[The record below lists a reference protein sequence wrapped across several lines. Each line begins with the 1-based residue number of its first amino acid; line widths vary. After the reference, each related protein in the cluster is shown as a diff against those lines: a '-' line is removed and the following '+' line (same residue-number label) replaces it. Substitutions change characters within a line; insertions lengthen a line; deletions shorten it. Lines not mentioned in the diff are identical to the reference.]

1 MPGGQKRWTREVPRG
16 LPCVIPFNPARGNR
30 RYTYTGTSVT
40 ISQDLSPTSKVAVPM
55 GFVETNGVASKVS
68 ESAGGSYQLDFSA
81 GDYTIDL
88 YLKLPDSSTGPRCFF
103 SLSSGVSLSTT
114 ANKGITAA
122 TYVGGVSSDNNVLVE
137 LVWAHVALTR
147 SGDVHRLFV
156 NGVQVGTQTVG
167 GSVPVSNWV
176 ILGTDQTTY
185 FRGFLGWTRVV
196 KGKALWTAA
205 FTPPRRNVPPP
216 RPAGCAAWYDWTV
229 DTVGSAIRKMEPSSS
244 MALTGSP
251 GIQARTWEGNASYS
265 WTQDFASN
273 PYLWI
278 NGASLR
284 WNDSGT
290 QLSFGSADF
299 TVDVWIR
306 FYVDEV
312 YTKYGASGGRCW
324 ICRASANDLTF
335 IYSSDGINT
344 TTVTK
349 TTPVSNQNGAWH
361 HVAWV
366 RTGNVLRMFQDG
378 VQCGTDEAITVS
390 IKNLN
395 GYDVYI
401 GGNYYSVASL
411 FLSHFR
417 VTLGAALWTGT
428 SFTVPSEASYTVTA
442 NTKVLIPGDQD
453 FGYIQSG
460 VNIFDKSNPD
470 RVWTVSTGTAV
481 TRYNNP
487 YSKMVITSQDFTIEC
502 WVSLATGYGKYIVS
516 MQEGSVYRGWA
527 LKVQAA
533 IYRLA
538 FLYSTASGT
547 VTVNSTVT
555 LELSRWYHVAISR
568 VGSSLLFAIDG
579 KTETFSIGSSVLE
592 FVSAPLMLAAEFT
605 GYYTAVNYFLG
616 KIAGLRIA
624 IGQAL
629 YAGDFAPPTKML
641 RKNSAVVFVDDEEQ
655 LEHLEATWYA
665 QTSSTTP
672 FNLGY
677 GNYTLDAWVFSE
689 WNNASQIV
697 TEICSRSS
705 DYDFRVT
712 KTGALSCGLGDA
724 VVSVAGVV
732 PQRKWTHVA
741 FVRSGMGAGQ
751 GKLYVNGVEPAYS
764 AQPTPWQNLSSSQP
778 FTVGSVS
785 AAFHAG
791 RMVNIRFT
799 AAARWTAPFTPPVT
813 MADYAEMSNVKFF
826 LRGNRVEVGLGFRLV
841 DAGPDGMSFPGGLGG
856 TLYEYRGMPIRGGT
870 VARNTGGTM
879 ARRAERPAGLIST
892 GGTADYQRMHRT
904 FGGMGYAIAFQS
916 GARACCVQTAFD
928 FTKFEAIYEAGTGNK
943 YYLANDPFTI
953 HLWFRYAGTAYP
965 KILLNRGVALSNT
978 SVAFRLSINSATQL
992 GWKAVN
998 AGATEHAITASRAG
1012 VTLNDGNWHHAAIV
1026 RSGTTTTVYIDGVSG
1041 GSETSST
1048 EYRDNMS
1055 GYFTIGD
1062 SGGANPSGQQLIL
1075 GAIACVEVLKGT
1087 ALWTTSF
1094 TPPTDRRDFVH
1105 SGSIVSVSPEFSTG
1119 TTQVMPYDRV
1129 ALAEFSHDVLSTP
1142 GWIATPVN
1150 GTVFGTQD
1158 FTVDFWTRGPYSLTE
1173 FDLFVNSYNWPLS
1186 SVETYGAIRIY
1197 TNTSG
1202 YFCFSVYNGSVQ
1214 YVVPSYTSRIAN
1226 VWQHVA
1232 LVRVGTTITLYVDG
1246 VSVCSQVVASNY
1258 SLINWVALGWAA
1270 YGTTNETTA
1279 GYADQLRI
1287 FVGKALWTGAFTPPT
1302 TVDQY
1307 RRAYTTECQHWVH
1320 GSRKASPTT
1329 KASPKIECNGS
1340 MSQPWWVVAFSVE
1353 VVPQTAIRMPLSL
1366 GAGDFT
1372 IEFWINVQG
1381 GPSSGV
1387 YGIVVGGNTMMG
1399 GNNYGFQIVQ
1409 ATGYIIQAMLY
1420 DSTRTLAAT
1429 VNSSII
1435 TTTAWTH
1442 IAVVRSGSS
1451 LKMFKNG
1458 YLSESVTTTTLVG
1471 ASSATPTFLNDA
1483 QGASRSLFGS
1493 ISNFQCHVGVAKYK
1507 QNFIPDPCDARMP
1520 NQITRY

>member
-16 LPCVIPFNPARGNR
+16 LPCVIPFNPSRGNR
-30 RYTYTGTSVT
+30 RYTYTGTNVSVSHT
-40 ISQDLSPTSKVAVPM
+40 EINTEKMMPLGGMIYNGTSSTLTDSSTY
-55 GFVETNGVASKVS
+55 G
-68 ESAGGSYQLDFSA
+68 YQLDFGT
-81 GDYTIDL
+81 GDYTVDL
-88 YLKLPDSSTGPRCFF
+88 YVMRDNIGVQCFCNIESLRLSTAANQAMTVVTNLVSFSSTNNA
-103 SLSSGVSLSTT
+103 LLTGVWT
-114 ANKGITAA
+114 
-122 TYVGGVSSDNNVLVE
+122 
-137 LVWAHVALTR
+137 HVAVTR
-147 SGDVHRLFV
+147 SGNVHRLFA
-156 NGVQVGTQTVG
+156 NGVQVGTQTASG
-167 GSVPVSNWV
+167 TTTTAGSVR
-176 ILGTDQTTY
+176 LGTDGSTY
-185 FRGFLGWTRVV
+185 FAGELGWTRVV

-216 RPAGCAAWYDWTV
+216 RPAGCATWYDWTL
-229 DTVGSAIRKMEPSSS
+229 DTVGNAISKMVPTPVGT
-244 MALTGSP
+244 ALVTGQ
-251 GIQARTWEGNASYS
+251 GGVQARTWEGNASYS
-265 WTQDFASN
+265 WAQDFASN
-273 PYLWI
+273 PYLAI
-278 NGASLR
+278 NGASLL

-299 TVDVWIR
+299 TVDVWIKDN
-306 FYVDEV
+306 VDDV
-312 YTKYGASGGRCW
+312 YTKYGAAGGRCW
-324 ICRASANDLTF
+324 ICRVGANDVTF
-335 IYSSDGINT
+335 VYSSDGTNT
-344 TTVTK
+344 TQVTK
-349 TTPVSNQNGAWH
+349 TTPVANNDGAWH
-361 HVAWV
+361 HIAWV

-378 VQCGTDEAITVS
+378 VQCGTDAAITVS
-390 IKNLN
+390 IINTAS
-395 GYDVYI
+395 YDVYF
-401 GGNYYSVASL
+401 GGNYYNVAYL
-411 FLSHFR
+411 LLSHFR

-428 SFTVPSEASYTVTA
+428 SFTVPTEASYTVTA
-442 NTKVLIPGDQD
+442 NTKVLILGDQD
-453 FGYIQSG
+453 FGYYKSG
-460 VNIFDKSNPD
+460 VNIFDKAKPD
-470 RVWTVSTGTAV
+470 RVWTVTTGTAT
-481 TRYNNP
+481 TRYNNV
-487 YSKMVITSQDFTIEC
+487 YSKTMITSQDFTIEC
-502 WVSLATGYGKYIVS
+502 WVYLVNGYGQYIVS
-516 MQEGSVYRGWA
+516 QQEWTVVLGWA

-533 IYRLA
+533 AYGLA
-538 FLYSTASGT
+538 FMYAPFPGTT

-555 LELSRWYHVAISR
+555 LATGRWYHVAISR

-579 KTETFSIGSSVLE
+579 QVETFSIGSVVLRRTD
-592 FVSAPLMLAAEFT
+592 APLVIGARFIDWYSVANNFI
-605 GYYTAVNYFLG
+605 G
-616 KIAGLRIA
+616 KVAGLRIT

-629 YAGDFAPPTKML
+629 YAGTFAPPTKML
-641 RKNSAVVFVDDEEQ
+641 RKNNAVVFVDDEEQ

-705 DYDFRVT
+705 DYDFRVN
-712 KTGALSCGLGDA
+712 KTGSLSCGLGDA
-724 VVSVAGVV
+724 VISVAGVV

-841 DAGPDGMSFPGGLGG
+841 DAGPDGMSFPCGSGG
-856 TLYEYRGMPIRGGT
+856 TLYEYRGMPVRGGT
-870 VARNTGGTM
+870 VATNTGGSM

-892 GGTADYQRMHRT
+892 GGTSNYQRMHRAM
-904 FGGMGYAIAFQS
+904 GGSGYAIAFKS
-916 GARACCVQTAFD
+916 AARACCVQTAFD
-928 FTKFEAIYEAGTGNK
+928 FTKFMAVYDGGTGNK

-965 KILLNRGVALSNT
+965 KILLNRGVILSNT
-978 SVAFRLSINSATQL
+978 SVAFRLSITSATQL
-992 GWKAVN
+992 EWKAVN
-998 AGATEHAITASRAG
+998 AGVTEHAITASRAG
-1012 VTLNDGNWHHAAIV
+1012 VTLNNGNWHHAAIV

-1062 SGGANPSGQQLIL
+1062 SGGSSPSGQQLIL

-1105 SGSIVSVSPEFSTG
+1105 GGDIISVSCEFSSG
-1119 TTQVMPYDRV
+1119 TVQAHGYDRITGNE
-1129 ALAEFSHDVLSTP
+1129 LSENFSSTP
-1142 GWIATPVN
+1142 TWVATPVN

-1158 FTVDFWTRGPYSLTE
+1158 FTVDFWTRGIAGLSE

-1186 SVETYGAIRIY
+1186 STETYGAIRIY

-1214 YVVPSYTSRIAN
+1214 YVVPSYTSRTAN
-1226 VWQHVA
+1226 IWQHVA

-1246 VSVCSQVVASNY
+1246 ISVCSQVVASNY

-1307 RRAYTTECQHWVH
+1307 RRAYTAECQHWVH
-1320 GSRKASPTT
+1320 GSRKAPQT
-1329 KASPKIECNGS
+1329 AELAPLIECNGS
-1340 MSQPWWVVAFSVE
+1340 MSQPWWVAAFGQV

-1366 GAGDFT
+1366 GSGDFT
-1372 IEFWINVQG
+1372 IEFWVNLTSAPG
-1381 GPSSGV
+1381 SGV
-1387 YGIVVGGNTMMG
+1387 YGIVVGGCALMG
-1399 GNNYGFQIVQ
+1399 GDNYGFQIVQ
-1409 ATGYIIQAMLY
+1409 TTGNIIQAMLY
-1420 DSTRTLAAT
+1420 DVTRTLAAT
-1429 VNSSII
+1429 VNSSIVSGNQ
-1435 TTTAWTH
+1435 WTH

-1458 YLSESVTTTTLVG
+1458 YMSESVTTTTLVG
-1471 ASSATPTFLNDA
+1471 ASSATPTFFNDA
-1483 QGASRSLFGS
+1483 QAASRSMAGS

>member
-1 MPGGQKRWTREVPRG
+1 
-16 LPCVIPFNPARGNR
+16 
-30 RYTYTGTSVT
+30 
-40 ISQDLSPTSKVAVPM
+40 
-55 GFVETNGVASKVS
+55 
-68 ESAGGSYQLDFSA
+68 
-81 GDYTIDL
+81 
-88 YLKLPDSSTGPRCFF
+88 
-103 SLSSGVSLSTT
+103 
-114 ANKGITAA
+114 
-122 TYVGGVSSDNNVLVE
+122 
-137 LVWAHVALTR
+137 
-147 SGDVHRLFV
+147 
-156 NGVQVGTQTVG
+156 
-167 GSVPVSNWV
+167 
-176 ILGTDQTTY
+176 
-185 FRGFLGWTRVV
+185 
-196 KGKALWTAA
+196 
-205 FTPPRRNVPPP
+205 
-216 RPAGCAAWYDWTV
+216 
-229 DTVGSAIRKMEPSSS
+229 
-244 MALTGSP
+244 
-251 GIQARTWEGNASYS
+251 
-265 WTQDFASN
+265 
-273 PYLWI
+273 
-278 NGASLR
+278 
-284 WNDSGT
+284 
-290 QLSFGSADF
+290 
-299 TVDVWIR
+299 
-306 FYVDEV
+306 
-312 YTKYGASGGRCW
+312 
-324 ICRASANDLTF
+324 
-335 IYSSDGINT
+335 
-344 TTVTK
+344 
-349 TTPVSNQNGAWH
+349 
-361 HVAWV
+361 
-366 RTGNVLRMFQDG
+366 MFQDG

-401 GGNYYSVASL
+401 GGNYYNVASL
-411 FLSHFR
+411 FLSYFR

-460 VNIFDKSNPD
+460 VNIFDKAKPD
-470 RVWTVSTGTAV
+470 RVWTVTTGTAK

-502 WVSLATGYGKYIVS
+502 WVSLATGYGKCIVS
-516 MQEGSVYRGWA
+516 MQEASVYMGWA

-538 FLYSTASGT
+538 FLYSTASGAT
-547 VTVNSTVT
+547 VTVDSTVT

-592 FVSAPLMLAAEFT
+592 FTSAPLMLAAEFT

-641 RKNSAVVFVDDEEQ
+641 RKNSSVVFVDDEEQ

-689 WNNASQIV
+689 WNNASQYI

-705 DYDFRVT
+705 DYSFLVT
-712 KTGALSCGLGDA
+712 KTGALSCGTGDA

-764 AQPTPWQNLSSSQP
+764 SQPTPWQSLSSSQP

-785 AAFHAG
+785 AAFHYG

-813 MADYAEMSNVKFF
+813 TADYAEMSNVKFF
-826 LRGNRVEVGLGFRLV
+826 LRGNSVEVGLGFRLV
-841 DAGPDGMSFPGGLGG
+841 DAGPDGMSFPGSLGG
-856 TLYEYRGMPIRGGT
+856 TLSEYRGMPVRGGT
-870 VARNTGGTM
+870 VATNTGGSM

-892 GGTADYQRMHRT
+892 GGTSNYQRMHRT

-1048 EYRDNMS
+1048 EYWDNMS

-1105 SGSIVSVSPEFSTG
+1105 SGSIASVSPEFLTG

-1158 FTVDFWTRGPYSLTE
+1158 FTVDFWTRGSYSLTE
-1173 FDLFVNSYNWPLS
+1173 FDLFVNSCNWPLS

-1232 LVRVGTTITLYVDG
+1232 LVRVGTTITLYVGG

-1307 RRAYTTECQHWVH
+1307 RRAYTAECQHWVH
-1320 GSRKASPTT
+1320 GSRKVSPTV

-1340 MSQPWWVVAFSVE
+1340 MSQPWWVVAFGVE

-1372 IEFWINVQG
+1372 IEFWVHLTSAPG
-1381 GPSSGV
+1381 SGV
-1387 YGIVVGGNTMMG
+1387 YGIVVGGCALMG

-1409 ATGYIIQAMLY
+1409 TTGKIIQAMLY
-1420 DSTRTLAAT
+1420 DVTRTLAAT
-1429 VNSSII
+1429 VNSSVLGIG
-1435 TTTAWTH
+1435 WTH

-1458 YLSESVTTTTLVG
+1458 YMSESVTTTTLVG
-1471 ASSATPTFLNDA
+1471 ASSATPTFFNDA
-1483 QGASRSLFGS
+1483 QAASRSMAGS